1 MTNDS
6 TCARPTGVRVR
17 PAILAIP
24 ALMLAIPAIAEQPAG
39 SSAADG
45 SPAAA
50 AASAAQAA
58 PAQPGSPQARSK
70 AAQPRAAQ
78 AQAARAEP
86 APVRLAEA
94 PEAARPAEA
103 GPQLAQAQATP
114 TPPTEPAGTAQ
125 PADAAAQGGEGAE
138 GGEPQQVVVTG
149 SRVVTN
155 GANAPTP
162 VTTVNSDQLLQA
174 APSSIPD
181 ALNQLPQML
190 NSNTPQSTGVGT
202 TGTVG
207 QTFLNLRSLGAN
219 RTLILV
225 DGARIVPSSL
235 QATTDVS
242 LIPEG
247 LIQRVDI
254 VTGGASAV
262 YGSDAVAGVVNF
274 ILDTKYSGLKADIQG
289 GESTYQD
296 ARNGKIEIT
305 AGSDVLGG
313 RGHFVVSGEF
323 YKNDG
328 VSEYADRPWFNSC
341 ALISNPAGV
350 PTYLP
355 ECGVH
360 SAEFT
365 YGGMIATGPLKGT
378 YFGPGGV
385 PLQFQYGSLVTSSTM
400 VGGTGAGGANPD
412 VGAYFQ
418 PDPGVERKN
427 VFGHF
432 DYDLTDNVTAYVQVL
447 EAEGDA
453 SYVGTWPWQGLTS
466 GYTIQIDNA
475 YLPTS
480 IRNEMLA
487 DGITSFLM
495 NRYDDDFGP
504 LLVNTTNDTTEY
516 KAGIHALWNG
526 WKIEAYAQT
535 GENHFLETTANNPI
549 VNNEYNAADAVVNP
563 ATGQVVCRST
573 LTQPG
578 NGCVPIDLFG
588 NGSPSPQAVAYVTGT
603 SWSRI
608 LAKEDVSEV
617 SASGQPFSLWAG
629 PVTIAFGSGYRYES
643 AEQTSDP
650 ISSGV
655 KDFTGGYLG
664 FPPALQGVFGGF
676 DRGNAQPVSGDF
688 DLWELFGETLL
699 PLAKNLP
706 GAESLDFN
714 GGVRFTDYSTSGGV
728 ESWKAGLVDQAT
740 DDVRLRVA
748 RSRDIRAPNVNE
760 LYSGKNQGQGNLID
774 DFQPIGSPNRTPI
787 VYTVTSGNVDLKPE
801 IADTWTYGIVFT
813 PTAVPRL
820 TASIDR
826 YDINI
831 QDAITTLGAQTTIDQ
846 CYAGATSL
854 CSLLTRDAD
863 GVLTSVS
870 TPYLNIGA
878 EKTAGE
884 DIEMDYTL
892 PVSEVV
898 AGGVGD
904 VSFRALANH
913 TDHLTEIIPGAP
925 AVLLAGQTG
934 AAGGVP
940 HWKGTFDVQYGGHP
954 VSLFLQERFIGP
966 GKINN
971 TYPATELAPQYNSVG
986 SVYYTDVT
994 LTYDFS
1000 ATHKDW
1006 SAYFTVNNVFN
1017 RDPPLA
1023 PAPYFV
1029 FGTSGGGTN
1038 GSLFDVIGRA
1048 YTLGIK
1054 LNL

>member
-1 MTNDS
+1 MNDS
-6 TCARPTGVRVR
+6 MCTRPAAVRMR

-24 ALMLAIPAIAEQPAG
+24 ALVLAVPAIADQATAP
-39 SSAADG
+39 SAAQA
-45 SPAAA
+45 SPASATESAARAA
-50 AASAAQAA
+50 AQAQTAPRLAQAQAA
-58 PAQPGSPQARSK
+58 PA
-70 AAQPRAAQ
+70 
-78 AQAARAEP
+78 
-86 APVRLAEA
+86 L
-94 PEAARPAEA
+94 
-103 GPQLAQAQATP
+103 
-114 TPPTEPAGTAQ
+114 PTESAGTGPAQ
-125 PADAAAQGGEGAE
+125 PANAESQGETENA
-138 GGEPQQVVVTG
+138 PQEVVVTG
-149 SRVVTN
+149 SRVVKN
-155 GANAPTP
+155 GTNAPTP
-162 VTTVNSDQLLQA
+162 VTTVSSDQLLQA

-181 ALNQLPQML
+181 ALNQLPQME
-190 NSNTPQSTGVGT
+190 NSSTPQSTGVGT

-274 ILDTKYSGLKADIQG
+274 ILDTKYSGIKADVQG

-328 VSEYADRPWFNSC
+328 VSEYASRPWFNSC

-350 PTYLP
+350 PTYIP

-360 SAEFT
+360 SSEFT

-385 PLQFQYGSLVTSSTM
+385 PLQFQYGSLVTSASM

-418 PDPGVERKN
+418 PDPAVERKN
-427 VFGHF
+427 IFGHF
-432 DYDLTDNVTAYVQVL
+432 DYDLSENVTAYAQVL

-504 LLVNTTNDTTEY
+504 LLVNTTNDTEEF

-549 VNNEYNAADAVVNP
+549 VNNEYNAADAVFNS
-563 ATGQVVCRST
+563 AGQIVCRST

-588 NGSPSPQAVAYVTGT
+588 NGSPSPQALAYVTGT

-608 LAKEDVSEV
+608 LDKENVAEA
-617 SASGQPFSLWAG
+617 SASGEPFSLWAG

-655 KDFTGGYLG
+655 KEFTGGYLG

-676 DRGNAQPVSGDF
+676 DRGNAQPVSGYY
-688 DLWELFGETLL
+688 DLWELFGETLV
-699 PLAKNLP
+699 PLAKDLP
-706 GAESLDFN
+706 GAKSLDFN
-714 GGVRFTDYSTSGGV
+714 GAVRFTDYSTSGGV

-760 LYSGKNQGQGNLID
+760 LYSGKSQGQGNLID
-774 DFQPIGSPNRTPI
+774 DFQPIGSANRNPI
-787 VYTVTSGNVDLKPE
+787 VYTITSGNADLKPE

-813 PTAVPRL
+813 PSLLPRFS
-820 TASIDR
+820 ASIDR
-826 YDINI
+826 YDIDI
-831 QDAITTLGAQTTIDQ
+831 RDAITTLGAQTTIDQ
-846 CYAGATSL
+846 CYAGAASL
-854 CSLLTRDAD
+854 CSLLTRDAQ

-878 EKTAGE
+878 ETTSGE
-884 DIEMDYTL
+884 DIELDYAI
-892 PVSEVV
+892 PMSELL
-898 AGGVGD
+898 AGTAGD
-904 VSFRALANH
+904 LGFRALANH
-913 TDHLTEIIPGAP
+913 TDHLSELIPGAP
-925 AVLLAGQTG
+925 EVLLAGQTG
-934 AAGGVP
+934 ATGGVP
-940 HWKGTFDVQYGGHP
+940 HWKGTFDVQYNGHP
-954 VSLFLQERFIGP
+954 VSLFVQERFIGP
-966 GKINN
+966 GKLNN
-971 TYPATELAPQYNSVG
+971 TYPASELAPQYNSVS
-986 SVYYTDVT
+986 SVFYTDVT
-994 LTYDFS
+994 LTYDFT

-1029 FGTSGGGTN
+1029 FGTSGGATN